1 MPEYARDVAGRWQI
15 EFYETPDGRLPVEE
29 WLESLSRTKRR
40 AAAAGLDMILA
51 VDGPAVC
58 ASPWGKHLGR
68 GLFEFRLRHGE
79 REIRN
84 IRGERPISAVGKA
97 KPSEKVV
104 LRFFCHAC
112 GDRVVVLLGAY
123 DKGRD
128 PSPKRQRQE
137 IEEARKR
144 LPELKARK

>member
-1 MPEYARDVAGRWQI
+1 MSGRWQI
-15 EFYETPDGRLPVEE
+15 EFCETPDGRVPFEQ
-29 WLESLSRTKRR
+29 WLEGLSPTKRR
-40 AAAAGLDMILA
+40 AAAAGLEMILA

-58 ASPWGKHLGR
+58 ASAWGKHLGQ

-79 REIRN
+79 REIWN
-84 IRGERPISAVGKA
+84 IRGERPISTVGKA

-112 GDRVVVLLGAY
+112 SDRVIVLLGAY

-128 PSPKRQRQE
+128 PSPKRQRRE
-137 IEEARKR
+137 IEQARKR
-144 LPELKARK
+144 LREFRSRW